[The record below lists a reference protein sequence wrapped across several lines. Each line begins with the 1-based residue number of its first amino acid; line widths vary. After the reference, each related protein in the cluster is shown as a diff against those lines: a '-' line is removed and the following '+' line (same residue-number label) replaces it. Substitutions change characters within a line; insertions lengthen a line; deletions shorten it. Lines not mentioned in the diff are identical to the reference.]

1 MLVVGKIKEI
11 YNSSLTKD
19 RVSHDFFH
27 LWPLGRKPSPCD
39 GRNPITNG
47 VDEDVLGTP
56 KATFT
61 EAEAKQTKKYI
72 LKKVVPWGSPWLVG
86 VDLFA
91 EKKGFFQEEGPP
103 MRNWVVEMYII

>member
-72 LKKVVPWGSPWLVG
+72 LAEVEAMGFTMAVFT

-91 EKKGFFQEEGPP
+91 EKKGWFFRKKDLQ
-103 MRNWVVEMYII
+103 